1 MKDLEHE
8 ASGNVFPGD
17 LRERVSRQMILR
29 ELGEKGQAAISSA
42 HFLVIGAG
50 GLGSPAI
57 LYLAAAGAGT
67 ITVVDADTVSVSNLS
82 RQILHT
88 TSTVNVNKAKS
99 AAIAVE
105 RLNPHCRIIPVPEF
119 ADAVKLKALVKNAD
133 VILDCTDNLATRIA
147 VSRAA
152 HDAGKPLVFAS
163 AVRFSGQ
170 LTVFDPSVP
179 ESPCFECIF
188 EEDDPGN
195 DVKAA
200 AVGVFSSVTGIVGTL
215 QATEALKIAAGIGST
230 LCGRMLFI
238 DALNMQF
245 DTIKVKRRKR
255 LPRLR
260 RKALTPKRAPKA
272 DRRNGPETKVRG
284 RSVGNDPKEEG
295 ARLPTEEPGTLSLTS
310 GCGAFAPQAHHLRIR
325 RRT

>member
-29 ELGEKGQAAISSA
+29 ELGEKGQAAISRA

-200 AVGVFSSVTGIVGTL
+200 AVGVFSSVTWITSSL
-215 QATEALKIAAGIGST
+215 Q
-230 LCGRMLFI
+230 
-238 DALNMQF
+238 
-245 DTIKVKRRKR
+245 
-255 LPRLR
+255 
-260 RKALTPKRAPKA
+260 
-272 DRRNGPETKVRG
+272 
-284 RSVGNDPKEEG
+284 
-295 ARLPTEEPGTLSLTS
+295 
-310 GCGAFAPQAHHLRIR
+310 
-325 RRT
+325 

>member
-119 ADAVKLKALVKNAD
+119 ADAVKLKALVKNAQPASRSRGPRMMQGSPSSLRPPCAFRASSPSS
-133 VILDCTDNLATRIA
+133 ILPCPNLPASSASSRRTIRATTSKPQPSASFRR
-147 VSRAA
+147 SRASW
-152 HDAGKPLVFAS
+152 GPF
-163 AVRFSGQ
+163 R
-170 LTVFDPSVP
+170 P
-179 ESPCFECIF
+179 
-188 EEDDPGN
+188 
-195 DVKAA
+195 
-200 AVGVFSSVTGIVGTL
+200 
-215 QATEALKIAAGIGST
+215 
-230 LCGRMLFI
+230 
-238 DALNMQF
+238 
-245 DTIKVKRRKR
+245 
-255 LPRLR
+255 PR
-260 RKALTPKRAPKA
+260 P
-272 DRRNGPETKVRG
+272 
-284 RSVGNDPKEEG
+284 
-295 ARLPTEEPGTLSLTS
+295 
-310 GCGAFAPQAHHLRIR
+310 
-325 RRT
+325 

>member
-215 QATEALKIAAGIGST
+215 QATEHGHRGDASGHRGPEDRRRHRL
-230 LCGRMLFI
+230 
-238 DALNMQF
+238 DALRQ
-245 DTIKVKRRKR
+245 DALHRRAQHAVR
-255 LPRLR
+255 HHQGEAQEALPRLR
-260 RKALTPKRAPKA
+260 RKALKEKRALKPNK
-272 DRRNGPETKVRG
+272 RNGPETKVRG
-284 RSVGNDPKEEG
+284 RSVGNDPKKR
-295 ARLPTEEPGTLSLTS
+295 AS
-310 GCGAFAPQAHHLRIR
+310 GSS
-325 RRT
+325 

>member
-163 AVRFSGQ
+163 AVRFSGHRG
-170 LTVFDPSVP
+170 P
-179 ESPCFECIF
+179 E
-188 EEDDPGN
+188 DRRRHR
-195 DVKAA
+195 
-200 AVGVFSSVTGIVGTL
+200 L
-215 QATEALKIAAGIGST
+215 
-230 LCGRMLFI
+230 
-238 DALNMQF
+238 DALQQ
-245 DTIKVKRRKR
+245 DALHRRAQHAVR
-255 LPRLR
+255 HHQGEAQEALPRLR
-260 RKALTPKRAPKA
+260 RKALKEKRALKPNK
-272 DRRNGPETKVRG
+272 RNGPETKVRG
-284 RSVGNDPKEEG
+284 RSVRKGRPAPPEG
-295 ARLPTEEPGTLSLTS
+295 TGRPAFDVRLRSICPAGASSQDQDQKAYLTPTLPPMEDVPASPPPNIMSTLNMRLPLT
-310 GCGAFAPQAHHLRIR
+310 AR
-325 RRT
+325 RPKSAWTGLMSRTSWL

>member
-8 ASGNVFPGD
+8 DARDLFPGD
-17 LRERVSRQMILR
+17 LKERVSRQMNLR
-29 ELGEKGQAAISSA
+29 ELGEKGQAAICGA
-42 HFLVIGAG
+42 HFLAIGAG

-82 RQILHT
+82 RQILHST
-88 TSTVNVNKAKS
+88 ATVNVNKAKS

-105 RLNPHCRIIPVPEF
+105 RLNPHCRIIAVPEF
-119 ADAVKLKALVKNAD
+119 ADAVKLKTLVKDAD
-133 VILDCTDNLATRIA
+133 VILDCSDNLATRIA

-170 LTVFDPSVP
+170 LTVFDPSNP

-188 EEDDPGN
+188 EEDDPAN
-195 DVKAA
+195 DVKAS

-238 DALNMQF
+238 DALTMNF
-245 DTIKVKRRKR
+245 DTIKVKK
-255 LPRLR
+255 
-260 RKALTPKRAPKA
+260 
-272 DRRNGPETKVRG
+272 
-284 RSVGNDPKEEG
+284 
-295 ARLPTEEPGTLSLTS
+295 
-310 GCGAFAPQAHHLRIR
+310 R
-325 RRT
+325 RRCPVCSAERQER

>member
-29 ELGEKGQAAISSA
+29 ELGEKGQAAISGA

-99 AAIAVE
+99 AAIA
-105 RLNPHCRIIPVPEF
+105 
-119 ADAVKLKALVKNAD
+119 AVKLKALVKNAD

-147 VSRAA
+147 VSRAS

-255 LPRLR
+255 CP
-260 RKALTPKRAPKA
+260 
-272 DRRNGPETKVRG
+272 V
-284 RSVGNDPKEEG
+284 
-295 ARLPTEEPGTLSLTS
+295 
-310 GCGAFAPQAHHLRIR
+310 CGERH
-325 RRT
+325 

>member
-8 ASGNVFPGD
+8 DARNLFPGD
-17 LRERVSRQMILR
+17 LKERVSRQLNLR
-29 ELGEKGQAAISSA
+29 ELGEKGQAAICGA

-82 RQILHT
+82 RQILHST
-88 TSTVNVNKAKS
+88 ATVNVNKAKS

-105 RLNPHCRIIPVPEF
+105 RLNPHCRIIAVPEF
-119 ADAVKLKALVKNAD
+119 ADAVKLKTLVKDAD
-133 VILDCTDNLATRIA
+133 VILDCSDNLATRIA

-170 LTVFDPSVP
+170 LTVFDPSNP
-179 ESPCFECIF
+179 DSPCFECIF
-188 EEDDPGN
+188 EEDDPAN
-195 DVKAA
+195 VKAS
-200 AVGVFSSVTGIVGTL
+200 AVGVFSSVTGILGTL

-238 DALNMQF
+238 DALTMNF
-245 DTIKVKRRKR
+245 DTIKVKK
-255 LPRLR
+255 
-260 RKALTPKRAPKA
+260 
-272 DRRNGPETKVRG
+272 
-284 RSVGNDPKEEG
+284 
-295 ARLPTEEPGTLSLTS
+295 
-310 GCGAFAPQAHHLRIR
+310 R
-325 RRT
+325 RRCPVCSTERQER

>member
-1 MKDLEHE
+1 MCIRD
-8 ASGNVFPGD
+8 S
-17 LRERVSRQMILR
+17 
-29 ELGEKGQAAISSA
+29 
-42 HFLVIGAG
+42 
-50 GLGSPAI
+50 
-57 LYLAAAGAGT
+57 
-67 ITVVDADTVSVSNLS
+67 
-82 RQILHT
+82 
-88 TSTVNVNKAKS
+88 
-99 AAIAVE
+99 
-105 RLNPHCRIIPVPEF
+105 
-119 ADAVKLKALVKNAD
+119 VKNAD

-245 DTIKVKRRKR
+245 DTIRVKRRKR
-255 LPRLR
+255 CP
-260 RKALTPKRAPKA
+260 
-272 DRRNGPETKVRG
+272 V
-284 RSVGNDPKEEG
+284 
-295 ARLPTEEPGTLSLTS
+295 
-310 GCGAFAPQAHHLRIR
+310 CGERQ
-325 RRT
+325 

>member
-99 AAIAVE
+99 AVIAVE

-133 VILDCTDNLATRIA
+133 VILDCTDNFATRIA

-230 LCGRMLFI
+230 LCGRQRDPRAPHQEGAQLGAPHFRHH
-238 DALNMQF
+238 
-245 DTIKVKRRKR
+245 RRAQHAVR
-255 LPRLR
+255 HHQGEAQEALPRLQ
-260 RKALTPKRAPKA
+260 RKALKEKRALKPNK
-272 DRRNGPETKVRG
+272 RNGPETKVRG
-284 RSVGNDPKEEG
+284 RSVGNDPKKR
-295 ARLPTEEPGTLSLTS
+295 AS
-310 GCGAFAPQAHHLRIR
+310 GSS
-325 RRT
+325 

>member
-57 LYLAAAGAGT
+57 LYLAAAGA
-67 ITVVDADTVSVSNLS
+67 DTVSVSNLS

-119 ADAVKLKALVKNAD
+119 ADAVKLKALVKNAN

-200 AVGVFSSVTGIVGTL
+200 GVGVFSSVTGIVGTL

-255 LPRLR
+255 CP
-260 RKALTPKRAPKA
+260 
-272 DRRNGPETKVRG
+272 V
-284 RSVGNDPKEEG
+284 
-295 ARLPTEEPGTLSLTS
+295 
-310 GCGAFAPQAHHLRIR
+310 CGERH
-325 RRT
+325 

>member
-99 AAIAVE
+99 AAITVE

-255 LPRLR
+255 CP
-260 RKALTPKRAPKA
+260 
-272 DRRNGPETKVRG
+272 V
-284 RSVGNDPKEEG
+284 
-295 ARLPTEEPGTLSLTS
+295 
-310 GCGAFAPQAHHLRIR
+310 CGERH
-325 RRT
+325 

>member
-57 LYLAAAGAGT
+57 LYLAAGGAGT

-119 ADAVKLKALVKNAD
+119 ADAVKLKALVKNVD

-179 ESPCFECIF
+179 ESPCF
-188 EEDDPGN
+188 N

-255 LPRLR
+255 CP
-260 RKALTPKRAPKA
+260 
-272 DRRNGPETKVRG
+272 V
-284 RSVGNDPKEEG
+284 
-295 ARLPTEEPGTLSLTS
+295 
-310 GCGAFAPQAHHLRIR
+310 CGERH
-325 RRT
+325 

>member
-99 AAIAVE
+99 AVIAVE
-105 RLNPHCRIIPVPEF
+105 RLNPHCR
-119 ADAVKLKALVKNAD
+119 A
-133 VILDCTDNLATRIA
+133 RIRGRREA
-147 VSRAA
+147 QGPR
-152 HDAGKPLVFAS
+152 
-163 AVRFSGQ
+163 
-170 LTVFDPSVP
+170 
-179 ESPCFECIF
+179 
-188 EEDDPGN
+188 EE
-195 DVKAA
+195 
-200 AVGVFSSVTGIVGTL
+200 
-215 QATEALKIAAGIGST
+215 
-230 LCGRMLFI
+230 CGR
-238 DALNMQF
+238 D
-245 DTIKVKRRKR
+245 
-255 LPRLR
+255 PRLHGQPR
-260 RKALTPKRAPKA
+260 NPHRGLEGRA
-272 DRRNGPETKVRG
+272 
-284 RSVGNDPKEEG
+284 
-295 ARLPTEEPGTLSLTS
+295 
-310 GCGAFAPQAHHLRIR
+310 
-325 RRT
+325 